1 MMIVLIS
8 ISIIIILG
16 GLVYYLCDGDS
27 DIGSFISGA
36 GCLGLVIKLIVVISL
51 IVDLVQLK
59 VVDDK
64 IKLYTNQN
72 KEIESKVETVV
83 KQYIEH
89 EHKTF
94 KELKTDESYITLITL
109 YPELK
114 SDKLIEKE
122 INLYT
127 ENNKKILEL
136 KEKKVSESVYKWW
149 LYFG

>member
-8 ISIIIILG
+8 ISIIVILG
-16 GLVYYLCDGDS
+16 SLIYCFCDGDRE
-27 DIGSFISGA
+27 IAGFVGGV
-36 GCLGLVIKLIVVISL
+36 GCLGLVIKLIVVVSLMIS
-51 IVDLVQLK
+51 LVQLK

-72 KEIESKVETVV
+72 KEIENKVEVVV

-94 KELKTDESYITLITL
+94 KELKTNESYITLITL

-136 KEKKVSESVYKWW
+136 KEQKVSESIYKWW

>member
-27 DIGSFISGA
+27 DIASFISGA